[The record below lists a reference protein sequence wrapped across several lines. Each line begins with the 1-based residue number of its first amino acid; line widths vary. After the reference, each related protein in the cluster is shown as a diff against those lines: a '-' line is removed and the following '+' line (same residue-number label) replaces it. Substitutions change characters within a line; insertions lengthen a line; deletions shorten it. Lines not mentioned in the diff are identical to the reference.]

1 MENEAMNMIVENVK
15 INKIIFV
22 EIYTH
27 EEWLQL
33 L

>member
-1 MENEAMNMIVENVK
+1 MESETMHMIVEKVK
-15 INKIIFV
+15 INKIIFM
-22 EIYTH
+22 ETYIH

>member
-1 MENEAMNMIVENVK
+1 MESEAMDMIVENVK
-15 INKIIFV
+15 INKIIFM
-22 EIYTH
+22 ETYIH